1 MKRIL
6 ITILILLAACAAWA
20 GTEKVAN
27 VMDFGA
33 KGDAIA
39 DDTLAFKKAI
49 IASREQKIPV
59 FAPRGNYRIT
69 DTLELMDQ
77 SLKGGEPGGWN
88 ADATPM
94 ARLFIDQEKGP
105 GVHMKD
111 YSSLYGIAIVYSEN
125 KLDTH
130 FPPAI
135 YLDGNGINIQNL
147 RLQYCWDGIACNPKN
162 GPGRVN
168 IENVF
173 VVSCGGCAVTITGT
187 LDIPTLRNIEVWNN
201 LNRPNVTAFRFGYND
216 GISCWRLFSM
226 NNQTG
231 FQTIDPPKEW
241 PFGDTGSWGTFVDCA
256 TDATSISWDIQGKAK
271 HQLGIT
277 GGLYWGHHKFLQV
290 TNPNADVTVS
300 GCQLSDN
307 GDSAIHLA
315 DAGDIILSGCRFG
328 RSQECQYPFIR
339 AEKGKSLIVTGCS
352 FSERSSVLSIY
363 EGMEM
368 LSFTGNIIKPSEY
381 PFLLVDRRS
390 GTAAV
395 TIANNTGNTDS
406 VGKPADGQ

>member
-1 MKRIL
+1 MKRLLL
-6 ITILILLAACAAWA
+6 IVIVLCAACSLYA

-27 VMDFGA
+27 VLDFGA
-33 KGDAIA
+33 KGDGIA
-39 DDTLAFKKAI
+39 DDTPAFRKAVT
-49 IASREQKIPV
+49 ASREQKIPV
-59 FAPRGNYRIT
+59 FVPRGEFRLT
-69 DTLELMDQ
+69 DTIALEEQ
-77 SLKGGEPGGWN
+77 SMKGGEPGAWN
-88 ADATPM
+88 ADSAPM
-94 ARLFIDQEKGP
+94 AKLIIDQEKGP
-105 GVHMKD
+105 GIHMKN
-111 YSSLYGIAIVYSEN
+111 STSLYGIALIYDER
-125 KLDTH
+125 KTETH
-130 FPPAI
+130 FPPAV

-226 NNQTG
+226 NNQIG

-256 TDATSISWDIQGKAK
+256 TDATSISWDIQGKAM

-290 TNPNADVTVS
+290 TNPNSDVTVS
-300 GCQLSDN
+300 GCQFSDN

-315 DAGDIILSGCRFG
+315 DAGNIILSGCKFG
-328 RSQECQYPFIR
+328 RAQECEYPFIR
-339 AEKGKSLIVTGCS
+339 AEKGKSLIVNGCS
-352 FSERSSVLSIY
+352 FSDRSSVLSIG
-363 EGMEM
+363 EGLEM

-381 PFLLVDRRS
+381 PFLLKDERS
-390 GTAAV
+390 PGSMI
-395 TIANNTGNTDS
+395 TIANNTGKNLN
-406 VGKPADGQ
+406 